1 MSAFSNLPTI
11 DQLRKVHPFF
21 KFLSEGN
28 PIAEKAFFKDL
39 RVNQN
44 QSKSLSKLELDIVL
58 HRKISFEIPGTG
70 GIIVSLNSQDQET
83 VFEMNIN
90 LKWKVLD
97 YVPDFSLATFGDTGR
112 QAFDF
117 ALKLFNFKDD
127 DLLRNILSRLLAN
140 ESDAN
145 ALISQVNDFG
155 NGAFQIDL
163 LQDPSGWEDA
173 IDAIMSV
180 KDSGNIDLLEFV
192 FQNFINADSFESI
205 IDNLKTYLLKPEFE
219 FDYKHLLELLYPEI
233 MVSLDTISFGVE
245 FPRKYLQPVFTNFTD
260 YPNAD
265 SQTQPGDIL
274 PDPYLSKIAIDYNTV
289 ILTDL
294 KSFEF
299 DAPDNIR
306 FYKSKIGNTNFTLSA
321 NGIKLDLSRTT
332 NIPEATADGR
342 PSDFIGVYITEGSI
356 GFPTDWGHNAPDVP
370 PSTAELFV
378 SNLLVGTGGI
388 SGTIGMRP
396 TGSNTTGLIQLKFGS
411 KFKVSLSDFEIVF
424 QQNAIIS
431 SSIHGKLEIPGFK
444 NENEEQVVID
454 IDIHIGQNGEFN
466 IVAAAEPQIKKIS
479 IPKAFDFDIQSAFF
493 GREAGSGGRFYLG
506 VGGQLDIHPPAP
518 LGSLLPDKL
527 DIKKMLIYDDGKF
540 EFEGGKITLPKA
552 YTVNFGAATVS
563 VTGIH
568 SGNYE
573 KNGRDYKYF
582 GFDGGIS
589 VKPSAVDAQGK
600 GIKFYYTV
608 DDGTFDWFIRL
619 ESLKVD
625 IIIPG
630 GANPEDAAV
639 AIKGFLSIAEPRIP
653 NTTPPLSDKMIEL
666 LKSAQEYIGG
676 VDVRIPKFRGLQA
689 SAAMRFTPKVPAFLI
704 DLAIEMSTPIPLGA
718 TGLGIYGFRALL
730 AKRYVAS
737 KGAAGVPEDGEWWQ
751 YYKAKIDP
759 DYKEGIQASKFDIKE
774 GFSLGAG
781 VSLATSSDSGKIFS
795 SKLFFLLSLPDVFLF
810 QGQAQFL
817 KERIGIDANPDPPFF
832 AIIAITKHSVEAGF
846 GVNYKL
852 REDGKIVTVDG
863 VIELGFFWGSS
874 SSWYVNVGRETP
886 EDRRIQ
892 ARLFDI
898 LNMYFYLMISSGG
911 LRLGAGVKFE
921 LVKKFGPISAELK
934 AYIDTF
940 GKFSKRPRQIGGAIK
955 LGGTVGIK
963 VCGLGFSVSGAATL
977 AAEAPKPH
985 VVTGEFEVCVKVLKK
1000 ERCVRF
1006 ELTWFFNEDLLMIPN
1021 SLIGANSGEG
1031 DDRDMNDVRKAA
1043 KMTNMVTGE
1052 TYALSHTT
1060 GAGSIPAPGTWITGG
1075 SDDYRV
1081 PMDSFFDIEFKKGVN
1096 MVPAIGNNLGKI
1108 GGMSTPASYMEFV
1121 PPLRGKSDRVR
1132 HEYSLKDV
1140 EIFYWDENAGP
1151 AAWKPYDFY
1160 SALLPMYQ
1168 NATGTMVNAIDPVAL
1183 STMKWGYWQQQAP
1196 GTNNKLRILATSPLS
1211 YTSTTGNAFN
1221 IEDMGVN
1228 DSTIFCPGDPIG
1240 HTCVTFQAQDEQRLF
1255 AADTLNSHQNVIF
1268 RVTQKDG
1275 VVLNGITN
1283 MYGLYVEPES
1293 TLEIFFNEPMK
1304 DVHLDLRS
1312 QATELTLKYYQRQ
1325 EGPVVNGL
1333 NTYTYVLVGT
1343 QSENPNNGM
1352 IAYTQPDGAFDKIE
1366 ITVEEC
1372 RVQKP
1377 LFCVPVSNLNT
1388 IRTDVFNFIETLI
1401 QQGHLIQPSVELY
1414 DQYET
1419 EYQNFFGSTLYP
1431 AHPQSGDQVM
1441 LTQGYYSPSGLSFT
1455 ISDNHGF
1462 NCQYQ
1467 LLITNSPIGHTL
1479 ADAVTITS
1487 IVPASYSGGANNE
1500 WTIVFISK
1508 KNNAYIECKL
1518 TIGKTIAYCVSDCSA
1533 GLYELCY
1540 LSLEDYLL
1548 NETIPDTQEQL
1559 DANQAMFDTINK
1571 TLQPVWRPNTTYA
1584 IRLKTEDRMFREG
1597 QSSTGGLQANADI
1610 YGFRTAGPVGHFHSY
1625 PRLESGTIKRHD
1637 RDDYSA
1643 LDQKGRQDEF
1653 RLSSLKSYI
1662 DYDKSYPNADG
1673 SLVNAK
1679 PLFYE
1684 NAQLRLFYL
1693 YNYVYQFY
1701 NDWVDH
1707 EHQPAKIAESSLEI
1721 RVIDPAPVANPPVQ
1735 TPGSFEANMIPHTLA
1750 TGVPPALI
1758 HSVNNDIA
1766 LLNNLLVGGSS
1777 CAEEV
1782 PLIPIDISSAKEV
1795 DLKPLKLYTA
1805 QFVAH
1810 YNARINGGFATTPFS
1825 SVVHAYVFQTSRYA
1839 NFSEQVN
1846 SYILLKE
1853 NNVAVKK
1860 AIYPLELPVVPSYA
1874 LAAQVIND
1882 TLTPAQDVLKQQYAN
1897 VFDRLVQGVFA
1908 LDANALQTA
1917 ATTEFNLLHSEGQLR
1932 GILIRNPEPFNNPKL
1947 PQDQTTLEVRTF
1959 NGTAFANP
1967 ELFSILHSPDRSSI
1981 FITPSDMSFGMDET
1995 ASLQFTFTYKTY
2007 NGILFEDAAEE
2018 IIEINLNNHQI

>member
-1 MSAFSNLPTI
+1 MPDNNTLPRLT
-11 DQLRKVHPFF
+11 
-21 KFLSEGN
+21 
-28 PIAEKAFFKDL
+28 
-39 RVNQN
+39 
-44 QSKSLSKLELDIVL
+44 DIVNL
-58 HRKISFEIPGTG
+58 DKIPDTFKSIESLAETFLEKLYYNRFYRSGNISGDSKFFDINIFTYERLAWDIPGTELTLVVNPAVVNG
-70 GIIVSLNSQDQET
+70 LPVTEVPISLSYQLKALRLKTAYQNFSGDPKSILGLFFNGLDVSYSQLLNVAVPTFMPGQELSDF
-83 VFEMNIN
+83 VNLIN
-90 LKWKVLD
+90 TE
-97 YVPDFSLATFGDTGR
+97 YP
-112 QAFDF
+112 
-117 ALKLFNFKDD
+117 
-127 DLLRNILSRLLAN
+127 
-140 ESDAN
+140 
-145 ALISQVNDFG
+145 SQVITLNGDFDSK
-155 NGAFQIDL
+155 NPYKDIAIQMDMHQMDILTVIFDLFIANHPLDNAIQKIKDLFKLWID
-163 LQDPSGWEDA
+163 
-173 IDAIMSV
+173 
-180 KDSGNIDLLEFV
+180 
-192 FQNFINADSFESI
+192 
-205 IDNLKTYLLKPEFE
+205 IDNLEDVIKDFFIPKVNFSINRLALG
-219 FDYKHLLELLYPEI
+219 L
-233 MVSLDTISFGVE
+233 E
-245 FPRKYLQPVFTNFTD
+245 FPERIFKPVDPNIPTSLLTFEAGSIEFSSENGFDFYSLANFNFT
-260 YPNAD
+260 
-265 SQTQPGDIL
+265 
-274 PDPYLSKIAIDYNTV
+274 
-289 ILTDL
+289 
-294 KSFEF
+294 
-299 DAPDNIR
+299 
-306 FYKSKIGNTNFTLSA
+306 KSKILNTGFTLEV
-321 NGIKLDLSRTT
+321 NGMKLDLSRTT

-342 PSDFIGVYITEGSI
+342 PEDFIGVYITEGAI
-356 GFPTDWGHNAPDVP
+356 GFPADWGHNSPDIP

-396 TGSNTTGLIQLKFGS
+396 TGPGDALIQLKFGS
-411 KFKVSLSDFEIVF
+411 KFKVSLSEFEIVF

-444 NENEEQVVID
+444 NEDEEQVVID

-466 IVAAAEPQIKKIS
+466 IVAAAEPQIKKIR
-479 IPKAFDFDIQSAFF
+479 IPNAFDFDIQSAFF
-493 GREAGSGGRFYLG
+493 GREAGSDGRFYLG

-573 KNGRDYKYF
+573 KDGRDYKYF

-589 VKPSAVDAQGK
+589 VKPSMVDAQGK
-600 GIKFYYTV
+600 GIKFYYTT
-608 DDGTFDWFIRL
+608 DDGPFKWFIRL

-653 NTTPPLSDKMIEL
+653 DTTPPPSPEMIEL

-737 KGAAGVPEDGEWWQ
+737 KGAAGIPADGEWWQ

-832 AIIAITKHSVEAGF
+832 AIIAITKHSIEAGF

-955 LGGTVGIK
+955 LGGSVGIK

-1006 ELTWFFNEDLLMIPN
+1006 ELTWFFNEDLELIPT
-1021 SLIGANSGEG
+1021 SLIGANVGESTG
-1031 DDRDMNDVRKAA
+1031 RDMNDVRNAA

-1052 TYALSHTT
+1052 TYALSHTS
-1060 GAGSIPAPGTWITGG
+1060 ASGSIPAPDTWISGADGT
-1075 SDDYRV
+1075 RI
-1081 PMDSFFDIEFKKGVN
+1081 PLDSFFDVEFKKGLN
-1096 MVPAIGNNLGKI
+1096 MVPALGNNLGKI

-1132 HEYSLKDV
+1132 HEYSLKDI
-1140 EIFYWDENAGP
+1140 EIFYWDESASP
-1151 AAWKPYDFY
+1151 AAAWKSYDFY

-1168 NATGTMVNAIDPVAL
+1168 NATGTLVNAIDPAAL

-1196 GTNNKLRILATSPLS
+1196 GLNNKLRILATSPLS

-1221 IEDMGVN
+1221 IEDMGIN
-1228 DSTIFCPGDPIG
+1228 DTTIFCPGDPIG
-1240 HTCVTFQAQDEQRLF
+1240 HTCVTFSAQDEQRIF

-1312 QATELTLKYYQRQ
+1312 QATEVSIKYYQRQ
-1325 EGPVVNGL
+1325 PGPVVNGL
-1333 NTYTYVLVGT
+1333 NTYTYGLVGT
-1343 QSENPNNGM
+1343 QSENPNDGM
-1352 IAYTQPDGAFDKIE
+1352 IEYKQPDGAFDKIE
-1366 ITVEEC
+1366 ITVEAC
-1372 RVQKP
+1372 RSQKP
-1377 LFCVPVSNLNT
+1377 MMCIPVTNLSTIQGDLFKFM
-1388 IRTDVFNFIETLI
+1388 DTLV
-1401 QQGHLIQPSVELY
+1401 QERQLTEPSVELY
-1414 DQYET
+1414 AQYRN
-1419 EYQNFFGSTLYP
+1419 EYQDFFGSTLYP
-1431 AHPQSGDQVM
+1431 AHPQQGDQVM

-1455 ISDNHGF
+1455 ISDNHDF
-1462 NCQYQ
+1462 SCQYQ
-1467 LLITNSPIGHTL
+1467 LLVTNAPVGLTLDDALAVASIT
-1479 ADAVTITS
+1479 
-1487 IVPASYSGGANNE
+1487 PASYSDGENSE
-1500 WTIVFISK
+1500 WDIVFTTSIRYV
-1508 KNNAYIECKL
+1508 YIECKL
-1518 TIGKTIAYCVSDCSA
+1518 TTCKAIAHCISDCSV
-1533 GLYELCY
+1533 GLYEVCY
-1540 LSLEDYLL
+1540 LSLENSLL
-1548 NETIPDTQEQL
+1548 NETIPTETEQD
-1559 DANQAMFDTINK
+1559 DANEAMFDTINK

-1584 IRLKTEDRMFREG
+1584 IRLKTEDKLFREG
-1597 QSSTGGLQANADI
+1597 QSDVQASQVNADV
-1610 YGFRTAGPVGHFHSY
+1610 YGFRTAGPIGHFHSY
-1625 PRLESGTIKRHD
+1625 PILDGGTIKQHD
-1637 RDDYSA
+1637 RNDYSA
-1643 LDQKGRQDEF
+1643 LSDKGKQDEF

-1684 NAQLRLFYL
+1684 NAKLRLFYL

-1701 NDWVDH
+1701 NDWADH
-1707 EHQPAKIAESSLEI
+1707 DHMPAKIAESSLEI
-1721 RVIDPAPVANPPVQ
+1721 KIVDPAPVANAPQ
-1735 TPGSFEANMIPHTLA
+1735 QLPGGFDANMIQHALA

-1766 LLNNLLVGGSS
+1766 LLNNLLVGGNP
-1777 CAEEV
+1777 CAEET
-1782 PLIPIDISSAKEV
+1782 PLVPIDISSTKQMN
-1795 DLKPLKLYTA
+1795 LKPLKLYTA
-1805 QFVAH
+1805 QFIAN
-1810 YNARINGGFATTPFS
+1810 YNARINGNFATAPFS
-1825 SVVHAYVFQTSRYA
+1825 SVVHSYVFQTSRYA
-1839 NFSEQVN
+1839 NFSEQVQ
-1846 SYILLKE
+1846 SYILFGEDGDEFIKE
-1853 NNVAVKK
+1853 
-1860 AIYPLELPVVPSYA
+1860 AIYPLQLLQATDYA
-1874 LAAQVIND
+1874 LAAQVINESLLP
-1882 TLTPAQDVLKQQYAN
+1882 TQDVLKQQYAN

-1917 ATTEFNLLHSEGQLR
+1917 ATTEFNLLHSGGKLR

-1947 PQDQTTLEVRTF
+1947 PSDQETLEVMAY
-1959 NGTAFANP
+1959 NGTAFVNP
-1967 ELFSILHSPDRSSI
+1967 GAFTILHSPDRSSI
-1981 FITPSDMSFGMDET
+1981 FVTASDMSFDMDKE
-1995 ASLQFTFTYKTY
+1995 AALQFRFLYKTY
-2007 NGILFEDAAEE
+2007 NGIGFDNASEE
-2018 IIEINLNNHQI
+2018 LIYLTLSNYPF

>member
-1 MSAFSNLPTI
+1 MATGSFFYQKLSSILHAESIPGDFAIIEDGVESFLDKLFFSDAIIQRSKAGEAGYIYLRIITPQELGFGIGGTNGIRLLLNPNATGPGSDFPVSLRYEWKILKYRNHFSFSGFDGAAAGIFEIFKDVAQISEEEFLSGVMSALGSDGTNPLSDFITKFNDFYSGGNQLSIPNSFTAQEAVYTI
-11 DQLRKVHPFF
+11 LERLDQLDTSLYQVVFDLY
-21 KFLSEGN
+21 LSQG
-28 PIAEKAFFKDL
+28 F
-39 RVNQN
+39 
-44 QSKSLSKLELDIVL
+44 S
-58 HRKISFEIPGTG
+58 
-70 GIIVSLNSQDQET
+70 
-83 VFEMNIN
+83 MNN
-90 LKWKVLD
+90 LW
-97 YVPDFSLATFGDTGR
+97 ATIK
-112 QAFDF
+112 
-117 ALKLFNFKDD
+117 KLFETWMDKIDED
-127 DLLRNILSRLLAN
+127 KLLDLI
-140 ESDAN
+140 
-145 ALISQVNDFG
+145 VPKF
-155 NGAFQIDL
+155 
-163 LQDPSGWEDA
+163 
-173 IDAIMSV
+173 
-180 KDSGNIDLLEFV
+180 
-192 FQNFINADSFESI
+192 
-205 IDNLKTYLLKPEFE
+205 
-219 FDYKHLLELLYPEI
+219 
-233 MVSLDTISFGVE
+233 
-245 FPRKYLQPVFTNFTD
+245 
-260 YPNAD
+260 
-265 SQTQPGDIL
+265 
-274 PDPYLSKIAIDYNTV
+274 TV
-289 ILTDL
+289 ILETLEAAIEFPDTL
-294 KSFEF
+294 FKPIQPEIPKSRLSF
-299 DAPDNIR
+299 DIGSLEIDSER
-306 FYKSKIGNTNFTLSA
+306 GFDFTSIGNLNFTPSTILDSGFTIGFTGA
-321 NGIKLDLSRTT
+321 KLDLSRKS

-342 PSDFIGVYITEGSI
+342 PEDFIGVYITEGSI
-356 GFPTDWGHNAPDVP
+356 GFPNDWGHNPVE
-370 PSTAELFV
+370 STAELFV

-396 TGSNTTGLIQLKFGS
+396 TGSNTSGLIQLKFGS
-411 KFKVSLSDFEIVF
+411 KFKVSLSEFEIVF

-444 NENEEQVVID
+444 NDAGQQVVID

-466 IVAAAEPQIKKIS
+466 IVAAAEPQIKKIRV
-479 IPKAFDFDIQSAFF
+479 PNAFDFDIQNAFF
-493 GREAGSGGRFYLG
+493 GREAGSDGRFYLG
-506 VGGQLDIHPPAP
+506 VGGLLDIHPPAP

-540 EFEGGKITLPKA
+540 EFEGGKILLPKA

-573 KNGRDYKYF
+573 KDGRDYKYF

-600 GIKFYYTV
+600 GIKFYYTT
-608 DDGTFDWFIRL
+608 DDGPFKWFIRL

-653 NTTPPLSDKMIEL
+653 NTTPPPSEKMIEL

-737 KGAAGVPEDGEWWQ
+737 KGAAGVPDDGEWWQ

-1031 DDRDMNDVRKAA
+1031 DNRDMNDVRKAA

-1060 GAGSIPAPGTWITGG
+1060 GAGSIPAPDTWITGG
-1075 SDDYRV
+1075 SDDFRV
-1081 PMDSFFDIEFKKGVN
+1081 PLDSFFDIEFKKGVN
-1096 MVPAIGNNLGKI
+1096 MVPTSGNNLGKI

-1132 HEYSLKDV
+1132 HEYSLKDI
-1140 EIFYWDENAGP
+1140 EIFYWDENASP
-1151 AAWKPYDFY
+1151 AASWKPYDFY

-1168 NATGTMVNAIDPVAL
+1168 NATGTMVGAIDPIAL
-1183 STMKWGYWQQQAP
+1183 NAMKWGYWQQQAP
-1196 GTNNKLRILATSPLS
+1196 GLNNKLRILATSPLS

-1228 DSTIFCPGDPIG
+1228 DTTIFCAGDPIG
-1240 HTCVTFQAQDEQRLF
+1240 HTCVTFQAKDEQQIF
-1255 AADTLNSHQNVIF
+1255 AADTLHSHQNVIF

-1293 TLEIFFNEPMK
+1293 TLEIFFNEPVK

-1333 NTYTYVLVGT
+1333 NTYTYALVGT

-1352 IAYTQPDGAFDKIE
+1352 IRYTQPDGAFDKIE
-1366 ITVEEC
+1366 ITVEDC

-1377 LFCVPVSNLNT
+1377 LFCVPVSNFNT

-1401 QQGHLIQPSVELY
+1401 QQDHLIQPSVELY

-1467 LLITNSPIGHTL
+1467 LLVTNAPIGHTL
-1479 ADAVTITS
+1479 ADALTITS
-1487 IVPASYSGGANNE
+1487 IVPASYTGGANNE

-1508 KNNAYIECKL
+1508 RNNAYIECKL
-1518 TIGKTIAYCVSDCSA
+1518 TICKTIAYCVSDCSA

-1540 LSLEDYLL
+1540 LSLEDFLL
-1548 NETIPDTQEQL
+1548 NETIPDNLEQL
-1559 DANQAMFDTINK
+1559 EANKAMFDTINK

-1597 QSSTGGLQANADI
+1597 QSIVGGLQVNADI
-1610 YGFRTAGPVGHFHSY
+1610 YGFRTAGPIGHFHAY

-1637 RDDYSA
+1637 RDDYFA

-1707 EHQPAKIAESSLEI
+1707 DHQPGKIAESSLEI
-1721 RVIDPAPVANPPVQ
+1721 RVIDPAPVANPPAQ

-1766 LLNNLLVGGSS
+1766 LLNNLLVGGSP

-1782 PLIPIDISSAKEV
+1782 PLIPIDISSVKEV

-1810 YNARINGGFATTPFS
+1810 YNARNNGAFATTPFS

-1839 NFSEQVN
+1839 NFAEQVN
-1846 SYILLKE
+1846 SYILRKE

-1860 AIYPLELPVVPSYA
+1860 AIYPLELPVVPNYA

-1882 TLTPAQDVLKQQYAN
+1882 TLVPAQDILKQQYAN

-1947 PQDQTTLEVRTF
+1947 PQDQTTLGVRTF

-1981 FITPSDMSFGMDET
+1981 FITPADMSFDMDET

-2007 NGILFEDAAEE
+2007 NGILFEDTAEE

>member
-1 MSAFSNLPTI
+1 MSNPFYPTLKTLLAFDQIPLNLGNLQGNLASVFDNIYYRDFQVDVSKEGDARFYKIT
-11 DQLRKVHPFF
+11 LVFYSKV
-21 KFLSEGN
+21 G
-28 PIAEKAFFKDL
+28 
-39 RVNQN
+39 
-44 QSKSLSKLELDIVL
+44 
-58 HRKISFEIPGTG
+58 FEIPGTNG
-70 GIIVSLNSQDQET
+70 MSLLLNPDIQNEGITSIDISAGVEVPILKYSRLFSLNSISDAPESLLNLLLDLADIDEEELMSRIVENFHNNLLTDLEGICQK
-83 VFEMNIN
+83 IN
-90 LKWKVLD
+90 
-97 YVPDFSLATFGDTGR
+97 S
-112 QAFDF
+112 
-117 ALKLFNFKDD
+117 LFN
-127 DLLRNILSRLLAN
+127 
-140 ESDAN
+140 
-145 ALISQVNDFG
+145 
-155 NGAFQIDL
+155 
-163 LQDPSGWEDA
+163 
-173 IDAIMSV
+173 
-180 KDSGNIDLLEFV
+180 
-192 FQNFINADSFESI
+192 
-205 IDNLKTYLLKPEFE
+205 T
-219 FDYKHLLELLYPEI
+219 
-233 MVSLDTISFGVE
+233 TISNIETIPQLIDEIQQAGLDIVQVVLGLIQDLFSSAEEIFEAFRDIFKEVLSEIEITDFLDLFIPKASLEISDLNIALE
-245 FPRKYLQPVFTNFTD
+245 FPRRIFLPLDDDGNVIDESDT
-260 YPNAD
+260 
-265 SQTQPGDIL
+265 IL
-274 PDPYLSKIAIDYNTV
+274 EENKEKTKLTCNVGSLLYDTEDGLSF
-289 ILTDL
+289 
-294 KSFEF
+294 KSENSLAFQ
-299 DAPDNIR
+299 
-306 FYKSKIGNTNFTLSA
+306 KSKILGTDFTLMVA
-321 NGIKLDLSRTT
+321 GMKLDLSRTT

-342 PSDFIGVYITEGSI
+342 PEDFIGVYITEGSI
-356 GFPTDWGHNAPDVP
+356 GFPADWGHNAPG
-370 PSTAELFV
+370 STAELFV

-396 TGSNTTGLIQLKFGS
+396 TGPGDALIQLKFGD

-444 NENEEQVVID
+444 NEDDEQVVID

-466 IVAAAEPQIKKIS
+466 IVAAAEPQIKKIRV
-479 IPKAFDFDIQSAFF
+479 PRAFDFDIQSAFF
-493 GREAGSGGRFYLG
+493 GREAGSDGRFYLG

-589 VKPSAVDAQGK
+589 VKPSAIDAQGK

-608 DDGTFDWFIRL
+608 DEGTFDWFIRL

-653 NTTPPLSDKMIEL
+653 NTNPPLSDKMIEL

-737 KGAAGVPEDGEWWQ
+737 KGAANVPEDGEWWQ

-874 SSWYVNVGRETP
+874 SSWYINVGRELP

-963 VCGLGFSVSGAATL
+963 ICGLGFSVSGAATL

-1021 SLIGANSGEG
+1021 SLIGANSGEE
-1031 DDRDMNDVRKAA
+1031 DERDMNDVRKAA

-1060 GAGSIPAPGTWITGG
+1060 GAGSIPAPNTWITGG
-1075 SDDYRV
+1075 ADDYRI
-1081 PMDSFFDIEFKKGVN
+1081 PLDSFFDIEFKKGVN
-1096 MVPAIGNNLGKI
+1096 MVATPGNNLGKI

-1132 HEYSLKDV
+1132 HEYSLKDI
-1140 EIFYWDENAGP
+1140 EIFYWDENASP
-1151 AAWKPYDFY
+1151 AAAWKPYDFY
-1160 SALLPMYQ
+1160 SALLPMYET
-1168 NATGTMVNAIDPVAL
+1168 ATGTMVNAIDTTAL
-1183 STMKWGYWQQQAP
+1183 NAMKWGYWQQQAP
-1196 GTNNKLRILATSPLS
+1196 GLNNKLRILATSPLS

-1228 DSTIFCPGDPIG
+1228 DTTIFCPGDPIG
-1240 HTCVTFQAQDEQRLF
+1240 HTCVTFQAKDEQRIF

-1283 MYGLYVEPES
+1283 MYGLYVEPDS

-1312 QATELTLKYYQRQ
+1312 QATELLLKYYQRQ

-1333 NTYTYVLVGT
+1333 NTYIYTLVGT
-1343 QSENPNNGM
+1343 RSENPNDG
-1352 IAYTQPDGAFDKIE
+1352 IIRYEHPDGAFDKIE
-1366 ITVEEC
+1366 ITVEDC

-1377 LFCVPVSNLNT
+1377 LFCVPVSNFNT

-1401 QQGHLIQPSVELY
+1401 QQDHLIQPSVELY

-1431 AHPQSGDQVM
+1431 AHPQPGDQVM

-1467 LLITNSPIGHTL
+1467 LLVTNAPLGHTL

-1508 KNNAYIECKL
+1508 INNAHITCKL
-1518 TIGKTIAYCVSDCSA
+1518 TVCKTIAHCVSDCSA

-1540 LSLEDYLL
+1540 LSLEDYML
-1548 NETIPDTQEQL
+1548 NETIPDTQDQL
-1559 DANQAMFDTINK
+1559 EANQAMFDTINK

-1597 QSSTGGLQANADI
+1597 QSTPGGLQANADI
-1610 YGFRTAGPVGHFHSY
+1610 YGFRTAGPIGHFHSY
-1625 PRLESGTIKRHD
+1625 PRLEGSTIKRHD
-1637 RDDYSA
+1637 RDDYFA
-1643 LDQKGRQDEF
+1643 LDEKGRQDEF

-1701 NDWVDH
+1701 NNWADH
-1707 EHQPAKIAESSLEI
+1707 DHMPARIAESSLEI
-1721 RVIDPAPVANPPVQ
+1721 RVIDPAPVANPPLQ
-1735 TPGSFEANMIPHTLA
+1735 TPGSFEANMIPHTSV

-1782 PLIPIDISSAKEV
+1782 PLIPIDISSVKEV

-1805 QFVAH
+1805 QFVAN
-1810 YNARINGGFATTPFS
+1810 YNARINGDFATTPFS
-1825 SVVHAYVFQTSRYA
+1825 SVVHSYVFQTSRYA

-1846 SYILLKE
+1846 SYMLLKE

-1860 AIYPLELPVVPSYA
+1860 AIYPLALPVVPDYV

-1882 TLTPAQDVLKQQYAN
+1882 TLVPTQDVLKQQYAN

-1917 ATTEFNLLHSEGQLR
+1917 ATTEFNLLHSGGKLR

-1959 NGTAFANP
+1959 NGTVFANP

-1981 FITPSDMSFGMDET
+1981 FITPSDMNFEMDKE
-1995 ASLQFTFTYKTY
+1995 ASLQFTFNYKTY

>member
-1 MSAFSNLPTI
+1 MSTQPFYPPLSNLIPLDNWPEVIGKLQEELTSVLDKI
-11 DQLRKVHPFF
+11 RYDQLTV
-21 KFLSEGN
+21 
-28 PIAEKAFFKDL
+28 EKTRAGDAA
-39 RVNQN
+39 
-44 QSKSLSKLELDIVL
+44 SYKLNLILDEEIG
-58 HRKISFEIPGTG
+58 IDIPGTNGMSLLLNPGETG
-70 GIIVSLNSQDQET
+70 GTSIPVSFKYSWELIRFIRGFNVSNFSESAQSIFELLLEVTQTTEEQLLGSAIMNFIDSQDPYTEFIT
-83 VFEMNIN
+83 NFNSNYSPAELITFPSGTEDPSVDI
-90 LKWKVLD
+90 LKQLKTD
-97 YVPDFSLATFGDTGR
+97 PNDFDIVQIILTEF
-112 QAFDF
+112 
-117 ALKLFNFKDD
+117 
-127 DLLRNILSRLLAN
+127 ILSGA
-140 ESDAN
+140 
-145 ALISQVNDFG
+145 DFQG
-155 NGAFQIDL
+155 VIDNITKIFKQWL
-163 LQDPSGWEDA
+163 GDITPE
-173 IDAIMSV
+173 SV
-180 KDSGNIDLLEFV
+180 K
-192 FQNFINADSFESI
+192 
-205 IDNLKTYLLKPEFE
+205 
-219 FDYKHLLELLYPEI
+219 ELILPNYT
-233 MVSLDTISFGVE
+233 VSLDNLYIGLRFPTTIVRKVDPITNEPLQDTEGHDVPSTLTFNLGSIE
-245 FPRKYLQPVFTNFTD
+245 YSTETGFQFFDINQSTLDFPK
-260 YPNAD
+260 
-265 SQTQPGDIL
+265 SEI
-274 PDPYLSKIAIDYNTV
+274 
-289 ILTDL
+289 L
-294 KSFEF
+294 KSGFTVMF
-299 DAPDNIR
+299 D
-306 FYKSKIGNTNFTLSA
+306 
-321 NGIKLDLSRTT
+321 GIKVDLSRNT

-342 PSDFIGVYITEGSI
+342 PEDFIGVYITEGSI
-356 GFPTDWGHNAPDVP
+356 GFPADWGHNSPDIP
-370 PSTAELFV
+370 ASTAELFV

-396 TGSNTTGLIQLKFGS
+396 TDPDDEDGLIQLKFGS
-411 KFKVSLSDFEIVF
+411 KFKVSLSEFEIVF

-444 NENEEQVVID
+444 NEAGQQVVID

-466 IVAAAEPQIKKIS
+466 IVAAAEPQIKKIR
-479 IPKAFDFDIQSAFF
+479 IPNAFDFDIQSAFF
-493 GREAGSGGRFYLG
+493 GREAGSDGRFYLG

-518 LGSLLPDKL
+518 LDSLLPDKL

-589 VKPSAVDAQGK
+589 VKPSAIDAQGK

-608 DDGTFDWFIRL
+608 DDGSFDWFIRL

-653 NTTPPLSDKMIEL
+653 DGASPEMIEL

-737 KGAAGVPEDGEWWQ
+737 KGAAGIPADGEWWQ

-921 LVKKFGPISAELK
+921 LSKKFGPISAELK

-1006 ELTWFFNEDLLMIPN
+1006 ELTWFFNEDLELIPT
-1021 SLIGANSGEG
+1021 SLIGANVGESTG
-1031 DDRDMNDVRKAA
+1031 RDMNDVRNAA

-1052 TYALSHTT
+1052 TYALSHTS
-1060 GAGSIPAPGTWITGG
+1060 ASGSIPAPNTWITGTDG
-1075 SDDYRV
+1075 NRI
-1081 PMDSFFDIEFKKGVN
+1081 PLDSFFDVEFKKGLN
-1096 MVPAIGNNLGKI
+1096 MVPSLSNNLGKI
-1108 GGMSTPASYMEFV
+1108 GGISTPASYMEFV

-1132 HEYSLKDV
+1132 HEYSLKDI

-1168 NATGTMVNAIDPVAL
+1168 NATGTLVDAIDPAAL
-1183 STMKWGYWQQQAP
+1183 SAMKWGYWQQQAP
-1196 GTNNKLRILATSPLS
+1196 GLNNKLRILATSPLS

-1221 IEDMGVN
+1221 IEDMGIN
-1228 DSTIFCPGDPIG
+1228 DTTIFCPGDPIG
-1240 HTCVTFQAQDEQRLF
+1240 HTCVTFAAQDEQRIF
-1255 AADTLNSHQNVIF
+1255 AADTLNAHQNVIF

-1312 QATELTLKYYQRQ
+1312 QATELSLKYYQRQ

-1333 NTYTYVLVGT
+1333 NTYTYALVGT
-1343 QSENPNNGM
+1343 QTENPNNGM
-1352 IAYTQPDGAFDKIE
+1352 IWYTQPDGAFDKIE

-1401 QQGHLIQPSVELY
+1401 QQNHLIQPSVELY

-1419 EYQNFFGSTLYP
+1419 EYQNFFSSTLYP

-1467 LLITNSPIGHTL
+1467 LLITNAPIGHTL
-1479 ADAVTITS
+1479 ADALTITS
-1487 IVPASYSGGANNE
+1487 IVPASYSDGANNE

-1508 KNNAYIECKL
+1508 KNNVHIECKL
-1518 TIGKTIAYCVSDCSA
+1518 TLCKTIAHCVSDCSV

-1540 LSLEDYLL
+1540 LSLENYLL
-1548 NETIPDTQEQL
+1548 NETIPTETEQ
-1559 DANQAMFDTINK
+1559 DEANEAMFDTINK

-1584 IRLKTEDRMFREG
+1584 IRLKTEDTLFREG
-1597 QSSTGGLQANADI
+1597 QSTVLASQVNADV
-1610 YGFRTAGPVGHFHSY
+1610 YGFRTTGPVGHFHAY
-1625 PRLESGTIKRHD
+1625 PVLDGSTIEQQD
-1637 RDDYSA
+1637 RSDYFA
-1643 LDQKGRQDEF
+1643 LSEKGKQDEF

-1707 EHQPAKIAESSLEI
+1707 DHMPAKIAESSLEI
-1721 RVIDPAPVANPPVQ
+1721 KIVDPAPAANAPQQPA
-1735 TPGSFEANMIPHTLA
+1735 GSFEANMIPHTLA
-1750 TGVPPALI
+1750 TGVPPDLI
-1758 HSVNNDIA
+1758 HSVNHDIA
-1766 LLNNLLVGGSS
+1766 LLNNLLVGGNP
-1777 CAEEV
+1777 CAEET
-1782 PLIPIDISSAKEV
+1782 PLVPIDISSVKQMN
-1795 DLKPLKLYTA
+1795 LKPLKLYTA
-1805 QFVAH
+1805 QFIAN
-1810 YNARINGGFATTPFS
+1810 YNARINGNFATAPFS
-1825 SVVHAYVFQTSRYA
+1825 SVVHSYVFQTSRYA
-1839 NFSEQVN
+1839 NFTEQVQ
-1846 SYILLKE
+1846 SYILFGENGDELFKE
-1853 NNVAVKK
+1853 
-1860 AIYPLELPVVPSYA
+1860 AIYPLQLSSATDYA
-1874 LAAQVIND
+1874 LAAQVISESLLP
-1882 TLTPAQDVLKQQYAN
+1882 TQDVLKQQYAN

-1917 ATTEFNLLHSEGQLR
+1917 ATTEFNLLHSGGKLR

-1947 PQDQTTLEVRTF
+1947 PSDQETLEVTAF
-1959 NGTAFANP
+1959 NGTAFVNP
-1967 ELFSILHSPDRSSI
+1967 GAFSILHSPDRSSI
-1981 FITPSDMSFGMDET
+1981 FITSSDMSFDMDAA
-1995 ASLQFTFTYKTY
+1995 ASLQFKFLYKIY
-2007 NGILFEDAAEE
+2007 NGIGYEDAPEE
-2018 IIEINLNNHQI
+2018 LIYLNLSNYPF

>member
-1 MSAFSNLPTI
+1 MSNPFYPSLNTLIAF
-11 DQLRKVHPFF
+11 DQLPLNLGKLRGNIASVFDNIYYRDLQVDVSKEGDAKFYKITLIFYSKVGF
-21 KFLSEGN
+21 
-28 PIAEKAFFKDL
+28 D
-39 RVNQN
+39 
-44 QSKSLSKLELDIVL
+44 
-58 HRKISFEIPGTG
+58 IPGTD
-70 GIIVSLNSQDQET
+70 GISLLLNPDIETDGATSVNISTGIEIPILKYTKSFSLNSIGDVPESL
-83 VFEMNIN
+83 IN
-90 LKWKVLD
+90 LLIDLADIDEEELISKIVESFQYNYIADLEEICLKINNIFNTSISDIESIPQLVNEIQLAGLDIIEVVLGLMQEL
-97 YVPDFSLATFGDTGR
+97 FSNIEEIF
-112 QAFDF
+112 QAFKNIFQEVLSEIEISDF
-117 ALKLFNFKDD
+117 TNLFIPKASLEISDLNIAL
-127 DLLRNILSRLLAN
+127 
-140 ESDAN
+140 
-145 ALISQVNDFG
+145 
-155 NGAFQIDL
+155 
-163 LQDPSGWEDA
+163 
-173 IDAIMSV
+173 
-180 KDSGNIDLLEFV
+180 
-192 FQNFINADSFESI
+192 
-205 IDNLKTYLLKPEFE
+205 
-219 FDYKHLLELLYPEI
+219 
-233 MVSLDTISFGVE
+233 E
-245 FPRKYLQPVFTNFTD
+245 FPRKIF
-260 YPNAD
+260 
-265 SQTQPGDIL
+265 L
-274 PDPYLSKIAIDYNTV
+274 PLDVNGNVIDESDTVPEEDKEKTKLTCNVGSLLYSTEDGLSF
-289 ILTDL
+289 
-294 KSFEF
+294 KSENNLAFQ
-299 DAPDNIR
+299 
-306 FYKSKIGNTNFTLSA
+306 KSKILGTDFTLEVE
-321 NGIKLDLSRTT
+321 GMKLDLSRTK
-332 NIPEATADGR
+332 NIPEAIADGR
-342 PSDFIGVYITEGSI
+342 PEDFIGVYITEGSI
-356 GFPTDWGHNAPDVP
+356 GFPTDWGHNAND
-370 PSTAELFV
+370 STAELFV

-396 TGSNTTGLIQLKFGS
+396 SDPNDEDGLIQLKFGE

-479 IPKAFDFDIQSAFF
+479 VPKAFDFDIQSAFF
-493 GREAGSGGRFYLG
+493 GREAGSDGRFYLG
-506 VGGQLDIHPPAP
+506 VGGQLDIKPPAP
-518 LGSLLPDKL
+518 LNSLLPDKL

-552 YTVNFGAATVS
+552 YTANFGVATVS

-608 DDGTFDWFIRL
+608 DEGTFDWFIRL

-653 NTTPPLSDKMIEL
+653 DGASPEMIEL

-817 KERIGIDANPDPPFF
+817 KERISIDANPDPPFF

-1021 SLIGANSGEG
+1021 SLIGANSGEE
-1031 DDRDMNDVRKAA
+1031 DNRDMNDVRKAA

-1060 GAGSIPAPGTWITGG
+1060 GAGSIPAPDTWITGG
-1075 SDDYRV
+1075 SDDYRI
-1081 PMDSFFDIEFKKGVN
+1081 PLDSFFDIEFKKGVN
-1096 MVPAIGNNLGKI
+1096 MVPTSGNNLGKI

-1132 HEYSLKDV
+1132 HEYSLKDI
-1140 EIFYWDENAGP
+1140 EIFYWDENASP
-1151 AAWKPYDFY
+1151 AAAWKPYDFY

-1168 NATGTMVNAIDPVAL
+1168 NATGTMVGAIDPIAL
-1183 STMKWGYWQQQAP
+1183 SAMKWGYWQQQAP
-1196 GTNNKLRILATSPLS
+1196 GLNNKLRILATSPLS

-1228 DSTIFCPGDPIG
+1228 DTTIFCPGDPIG
-1240 HTCVTFQAQDEQRLF
+1240 HTCVTFQAKDEQRIF
-1255 AADTLNSHQNVIF
+1255 EADTLNSHQHVIF

-1312 QATELTLKYYQRQ
+1312 QATELSLKYYQRQ

-1333 NTYTYVLVGT
+1333 NTYTYALVGT
-1343 QSENPNNGM
+1343 QSENPNNGV
-1352 IAYTQPDGAFDKIE
+1352 IRYTQPDGAFDKIE
-1366 ITVEEC
+1366 ITVEDC

-1377 LFCVPVSNLNT
+1377 LFCVPVSNFNT

-1401 QQGHLIQPSVELY
+1401 QQNHLIQPSVELY

-1467 LLITNSPIGHTL
+1467 LLITNAPIGHTL

-1500 WTIVFISK
+1500 WTIVFISR
-1508 KNNAYIECKL
+1508 KNNAHIECKL
-1518 TIGKTIAYCVSDCSA
+1518 TMCKTIAHCVSDCSA

-1597 QSSTGGLQANADI
+1597 QSTTGGLQVNADI
-1610 YGFRTAGPVGHFHSY
+1610 YGFRTAGPIGHFHSY
-1625 PRLESGTIKRHD
+1625 PRLEGGTIKSHD
-1637 RDDYSA
+1637 RDDYFA
-1643 LDQKGRQDEF
+1643 LSDKGKQDEF

-1707 EHQPAKIAESSLEI
+1707 DHQPAKIAESSLEI
-1721 RVIDPAPVANPPVQ
+1721 RVIDPAPVANPPAQ
-1735 TPGSFEANMIPHTLA
+1735 SPGSFEANMIPHTLA

-1805 QFVAH
+1805 QCVAH
-1810 YNARINGGFATTPFS
+1810 YNARINGNFATAPFS
-1825 SVVHAYVFQTSRYA
+1825 SVVHSYVFQTSRYA
-1839 NFSEQVN
+1839 NFAEQVN

-1860 AIYPLELPVVPSYA
+1860 AIYPLALPVVPNYV

-1882 TLTPAQDVLKQQYAN
+1882 TLVPTQDVLKQQYAN

-1917 ATTEFNLLHSEGQLR
+1917 ATTEFNLLHSGGKLR

-1981 FITPSDMSFGMDET
+1981 FITPSDMSFDMDKT
-1995 ASLQFTFTYKTY
+1995 ASLQFTFNYKTY

>member
-1 MSAFSNLPTI
+1 MSNNNLQSLSELVTFENVPSILNKFLTDQSTFFDRFKFKNLSFQTHSNHGSGAYALTIVLEEKISLDVPGTDLKLSLNPDGDNTSFDVELIFVKPSKRFDGSLTISQFAETPKEFFQLLLNYLGFSEHKLFLVFLKSNYNGLASIETFLEDYNNLTDSNL
-11 DQLRKVHPFF
+11 
-21 KFLSEGN
+21 S
-28 PIAEKAFFKDL
+28 
-39 RVNQN
+39 
-44 QSKSLSKLELDIVL
+44 
-58 HRKISFEIPGTG
+58 
-70 GIIVSLNSQDQET
+70 
-83 VFEMNIN
+83 
-90 LKWKVLD
+90 LD
-97 YVPDFSLATFGDTGR
+97 Y
-112 QAFDF
+112 
-117 ALKLFNFKDD
+117 
-127 DLLRNILSRLLAN
+127 
-140 ESDAN
+140 N
-145 ALISQVNDFG
+145 AE
-155 NGAFQIDL
+155 
-163 LQDPSGWEDA
+163 DP
-173 IDAIMSV
+173 V
-180 KDSGNIDLLEFV
+180 IDLLERMELGLVEYIFV
-192 FQNFINADSFESI
+192 NFLMSSNLNDALDNITNLFKDYLSDIKVADLINQLIPKLSFT
-205 IDNLKTYLLKPEFE
+205 LT
-219 FDYKHLLELLYPEI
+219 
-233 MVSLDTISFGVE
+233 SLWLALE
-245 FPRKYLQPVFTNFTD
+245 FPRRIF
-260 YPNAD
+260 
-265 SQTQPGDIL
+265 L
-274 PDPYLSKIAIDYNTV
+274 PLDDDGNVIDESSSLPEDEKERTKLRFNVGSVSFNTEGGLSFNSENT
-289 ILTDL
+289 
-294 KSFEF
+294 FAF
-299 DAPDNIR
+299 Q
-306 FYKSKIGNTNFTLSA
+306 KSKILKTDFTLEVE
-321 NGIKLDLSRTT
+321 GMKLDLSRTK

-342 PSDFIGVYITEGSI
+342 PEDFIGVYITEGAI
-356 GFPTDWGHNAPDVP
+356 GFPADWGHNSPDIP

-396 TGSNTTGLIQLKFGS
+396 TDPDDEDGLIQLKFGE

-444 NENEEQVVID
+444 NEAGQQVVID

-466 IVAAAEPQIKKIS
+466 IVAAAEPQIKKIRV
-479 IPKAFDFDIQSAFF
+479 PNAFDFDIQSAFF
-493 GREAGSGGRFYLG
+493 GREAGSDGRFYLG

-573 KNGRDYKYF
+573 KDGRDYKYF

-608 DDGTFDWFIRL
+608 DDGDFDWFIRL

-639 AIKGFLSIAEPRIP
+639 AIRGFLSIAEPRIP
-653 NTTPPLSDKMIEL
+653 EDATPAMAEL
-666 LKSAQEYIGG
+666 LKSSQEYIGG

-689 SAAMRFTPKVPAFLI
+689 SAAMRFNPKVPAFLI

-718 TGLGIYGFRALL
+718 TGMGIYGFRALFG
-730 AKRYVAS
+730 KRYVAS
-737 KGAAGVPEDGEWWQ
+737 KGAANVPETGEWWQ

-759 DYKEGIQASKFDIKE
+759 DYKEGIQASKFDTKE
-774 GFSLGAG
+774 GFSVGAG

-817 KERIGIDANPDPPFF
+817 KERIGLDANPDPPFF

-874 SSWYVNVGRETP
+874 SAWYVNVGRETP

-921 LVKKFGPISAELK
+921 LKKKFGPISAELK

-955 LGGTVGIK
+955 LGGSVGIK

-1006 ELTWFFNEDLLMIPN
+1006 ELTWFFNEDLELIPT
-1021 SLIGANSGEG
+1021 SLIGANAG
-1031 DDRDMNDVRKAA
+1031 DSTGRDMADVRNAA

-1052 TYALSHTT
+1052 TYALSHTAT
-1060 GAGSIPAPGTWITGG
+1060 SGSIPAPDSWITGG
-1075 SDDYRV
+1075 ADDYRI
-1081 PMDSFFDIEFKKGVN
+1081 PMDSFFDIEFKKGMNV
-1096 MVPAIGNNLGKI
+1096 MPASGNNLGKI

-1132 HEYSLKDV
+1132 HEYYLKDI
-1140 EIFYWDENAGP
+1140 EIFYWDENASP
-1151 AAWKPYDFY
+1151 APAWKTYDFY
-1160 SALLPMYQ
+1160 NALLPMYE
-1168 NATGTMVNAIDPVAL
+1168 NATGTLVDAIDPLAL

-1196 GTNNKLRILATSPLS
+1196 GLNNKLRIMATSPLS

-1221 IEDMGVN
+1221 IEDLGIN
-1228 DSTIFCPGDPIG
+1228 DNEIFCPGDPIG
-1240 HTCVTFQAQDEQRLF
+1240 HTCVTFQAKDEQRIF
-1255 AADTLNSHQNVIF
+1255 DADTLNSHQNVIF

-1283 MYGLYVEPES
+1283 MYGLYAEPGS
-1293 TLEIFFNEPMK
+1293 TLEVFFNEPMK

-1312 QATELTLKYYQRQ
+1312 QSTAVNLKYYQRQ
-1325 EGPVVNGL
+1325 AGPTVNGL
-1333 NTYTYVLVGT
+1333 NTYTYVLVGS
-1343 QSENPNNGM
+1343 QLENPNNGV
-1352 IAYTQPDGAFDKIE
+1352 IEYTQPDGAFDKIE
-1366 ITVEEC
+1366 IVVEEC
-1372 RVQKP
+1372 EAQKP
-1377 LFCVPVSNLNT
+1377 LMCVPVSNFT
-1388 IRTDVFNFIETLI
+1388 KIRTDLFNFMETLV
-1401 QQGHLIQPSVELY
+1401 QQNHLTQASVELY
-1414 DQYET
+1414 DQYEA
-1419 EYQNFFGSTLYP
+1419 EYQDFFGSTLYP

-1455 ISDNHGF
+1455 ITDNHGF
-1462 NCQYQ
+1462 SCQYQ
-1467 LLITNSPIGHTL
+1467 LLVTNAPTGYTL
-1479 ADAVTITS
+1479 ADALTITS
-1487 IVPASYSGGANNE
+1487 MTPVSYSDSSNNA

-1508 KNNAYIECKL
+1508 RNNVQIECKL
-1518 TIGKTIAYCVSDCSA
+1518 TTCMTIATCVSSCSV

-1540 LSLEDYLL
+1540 LSLENYLL
-1548 NETIPDTQEQL
+1548 NETIPTPQEQD

-1571 TLQPVWRPNTTYA
+1571 TLQPVWRPNTAYA
-1584 IRLKTEDRMFREG
+1584 IRLKTEDRLFREG
-1597 QSSTGGLQANADI
+1597 QSSLEASQLNTDV
-1610 YGFRTAGPVGHFHSY
+1610 YGFRTAGPVGHFHTY
-1625 PRLESGTIKRHD
+1625 PRLESSSIQRHD
-1637 RDDYSA
+1637 RDDYHT
-1643 LDQKGRQDEF
+1643 LDLNGKQDEF

-1673 SLVNAK
+1673 TLVNAK

-1693 YNYVYQFY
+1693 YNYVYHFY
-1701 NDWVDH
+1701 NDWTDY
-1707 EHQPAKIAESSLEI
+1707 EHMPAKVAESSLEI
-1721 RVIDPAPVANPPVQ
+1721 KVIDPAPVANPPAQ
-1735 TPGSFEANMIPHTLA
+1735 PSATFDANIIPRTPAA
-1750 TGVPPALI
+1750 GVPPSLI
-1758 HSVNNDIA
+1758 HSVNNDIS
-1766 LLNNLLVGGSS
+1766 LLNNLLAGGNP
-1777 CAEEV
+1777 CADEV

-1810 YNARINGGFATTPFS
+1810 YNARINGNFATTPFS
-1825 SVVHAYVFQTSRYA
+1825 SVVHSYVFQTSRYA
-1839 NFSEQVN
+1839 NFQEQVN
-1846 SYILLKE
+1846 SYILQEEEGVPVKT
-1853 NNVAVKK
+1853 AV
-1860 AIYPLELPVVPSYA
+1860 YPLEITDTA
-1874 LAAQVIND
+1874 DFGLAAQVIGN
-1882 TLTPAQDVLKQQYAN
+1882 TLTDGQDALKQQYADRY
-1897 VFDRLVQGVFA
+1897 DRLVQGVFA

-1917 ATTEFNLLHSEGQLR
+1917 PTTEFNLVHSGGRLR
-1932 GILIRNPEPFNNPKL
+1932 GILIRNPEPFNNPKIPL
-1947 PQDQTTLEVRTF
+1947 DQETLEVTAF

-1967 ELFSILHSPDRSSI
+1967 EAYTILHSADRSCI
-1981 FITPSDMSFGMDET
+1981 FITLADMSFEMDEEAT
-1995 ASLQFTFTYKTY
+1995 LRFRFNYKTY
-2007 NGILFEDAAEE
+2007 NGIGYQDTAEE
-2018 IIEINLNNHQI
+2018 IIEINLSNHPF

>member
-1 MSAFSNLPTI
+1 MATGSFFYQKLSSILRAESIPGDFAIIEDGVESFLDKLFFSDAIIQRSNTGEAGYVYLRIVTPQELGFEIGGTNGIKLLLNPNATGEGTDFPVSLRYEWKILKYRNQFAFSGFDGAAAGIFEIFKDVAQISEEEFLSGVMSTLASGSSDPLSDFITKFNDFYSGGNQLSIPDSFTI
-11 DQLRKVHPFF
+11 QEAIYTILERLDQLDVNLYQVVFDLYLSQNFSMNNLWITIKKLFETWLNKIDEDKLLDLIVPKFTVVLESLEAAIEFPEKIF
-21 KFLSEGN
+21 K
-28 PIAEKAFFKDL
+28 PI
-39 RVNQN
+39 QTPP
-44 QSKSLSKLELDIVL
+44 SKSRLSFDIGSLEID
-58 HRKISFEIPGTG
+58 
-70 GIIVSLNSQDQET
+70 SQ
-83 VFEMNIN
+83 
-90 LKWKVLD
+90 K
-97 YVPDFSLATFGDTGR
+97 G
-112 QAFDF
+112 FDF
-117 ALKLFNFKDD
+117 TSIGN
-127 DLLRNILSRLLAN
+127 LS
-140 ESDAN
+140 
-145 ALISQVNDFG
+145 FT
-155 NGAFQIDL
+155 
-163 LQDPSGWEDA
+163 PSR
-173 IDAIMSV
+173 I
-180 KDSGNIDLLEFV
+180 
-192 FQNFINADSFESI
+192 
-205 IDNLKTYLLKPEFE
+205 
-219 FDYKHLLELLYPEI
+219 
-233 MVSLDTISFGVE
+233 LDT
-245 FPRKYLQPVFTNFTD
+245 QFTIGFTG
-260 YPNAD
+260 A
-265 SQTQPGDIL
+265 
-274 PDPYLSKIAIDYNTV
+274 
-289 ILTDL
+289 
-294 KSFEF
+294 
-299 DAPDNIR
+299 
-306 FYKSKIGNTNFTLSA
+306 
-321 NGIKLDLSRTT
+321 KLDLSRKT

-342 PSDFIGVYITEGSI
+342 PEDFIGVYITEGSI
-356 GFPTDWGHNAPDVP
+356 GFPTDWGHNSPDIP
-370 PSTAELFV
+370 ASTAELFV

-396 TGSNTTGLIQLKFGS
+396 TGSNTNGLIQLKFGS
-411 KFKVSLSDFEIVF
+411 KFKVSLSEFEIVF

-444 NENEEQVVID
+444 NEAGQQVVID

-466 IVAAAEPQIKKIS
+466 IVAAAEPQIKKIRV
-479 IPKAFDFDIQSAFF
+479 PNAFDFDIQSAFF
-493 GREAGSGGRFYLG
+493 GREAGSDGRFYLG

-608 DDGTFDWFIRL
+608 DEGDFDWFIRL

-653 NTTPPLSDKMIEL
+653 NTIPPPSEKMIEL

-737 KGAAGVPEDGEWWQ
+737 KGAAGVPDDGEWWQ

-955 LGGTVGIK
+955 LGGSVGIK

-1006 ELTWFFNEDLLMIPN
+1006 ELTWYFNEDLELIPT
-1021 SLIGANSGEG
+1021 SLIGANVGESTG
-1031 DDRDMNDVRKAA
+1031 RDMNDVRNAA

-1052 TYALSHTT
+1052 TYALSHTS
-1060 GAGSIPAPGTWITGG
+1060 ASGSIPAPNTWITGNADG
-1075 SDDYRV
+1075 NRI
-1081 PMDSFFDIEFKKGVN
+1081 PLDSFFDVEFKKGLN
-1096 MVPAIGNNLGKI
+1096 MVPALGNNLGKI

-1132 HEYSLKDV
+1132 HEYSLKDI
-1140 EIFYWDENAGP
+1140 EIFYWDESASP
-1151 AAWKPYDFY
+1151 AAAWKPYDFY

-1168 NATGTMVNAIDPVAL
+1168 SATGTVVNAIDPAAL

-1196 GTNNKLRILATSPLS
+1196 GLNNKLRILATSPLS

-1221 IEDMGVN
+1221 IEDMGIN
-1228 DSTIFCPGDPIG
+1228 DSTIFCAGDPIG
-1240 HTCVTFQAQDEQRLF
+1240 PTCVTFPAKDEQRIF

-1293 TLEIFFNEPMK
+1293 TLEVFFNEPMK
-1304 DVHLDLRS
+1304 EVHFDLRS
-1312 QATELTLKYYQRQ
+1312 QATEVTLKYYQRQ
-1325 EGPVVNGL
+1325 AGPVVNGL
-1333 NTYTYVLVGT
+1333 NTYTYGLVGT
-1343 QSENPNNGM
+1343 QTENPNDGM
-1352 IAYTQPDGAFDKIE
+1352 IEYRQPDGAFDKIE

-1372 RVQKP
+1372 RSQKP
-1377 LFCVPVSNLNT
+1377 LLCVPVSNMSA
-1388 IRTDVFNFIETLI
+1388 IRTDLSTFIGTLI
-1401 QQGHLIQPSVELY
+1401 QKNHLTQSSVDLY
-1414 DQYET
+1414 DQYAI
-1419 EYQNFFGSTLYP
+1419 EYQDFFGSTLYP
-1431 AHPQSGDQVM
+1431 AHPEQGDQVT

-1455 ISDNHGF
+1455 ISDNHDF
-1462 NCQYQ
+1462 SCQYQ
-1467 LLITNSPIGHTL
+1467 LLVTNAPVGLTLDDVIGIASMTP
-1479 ADAVTITS
+1479 S
-1487 IVPASYSGGANNE
+1487 SYSDGGNTE
-1500 WTIVFISK
+1500 WTVVFTTSRRYV
-1508 KNNAYIECKL
+1508 YIECKL
-1518 TIGKTIAYCVSDCSA
+1518 TTCKTIAHCISDCSV

-1540 LSLEDYLL
+1540 LSLENSML
-1548 NETIPDTQEQL
+1548 NATINVNQGDE
-1559 DANQAMFDTINK
+1559 NQAMFDTINK

-1584 IRLKTEDRMFREG
+1584 IRLKTEDRLFREG
-1597 QSSTGGLQANADI
+1597 QSTVQASQTNADV
-1610 YGFRTAGPVGHFHSY
+1610 YGFRTAGPIGHFHSY
-1625 PRLESGTIKRHD
+1625 PVLDGSTIKQHD
-1637 RDDYSA
+1637 RSDYFA
-1643 LDQKGRQDEF
+1643 LSEKGKQDEF

-1684 NAQLRLFYL
+1684 NAKLRLFYL

-1701 NDWVDH
+1701 NDWADH
-1707 EHQPAKIAESSLEI
+1707 DHMPAKIAESSLEI
-1721 RVIDPAPVANPPVQ
+1721 KIVDPAPAANAPQ
-1735 TPGSFEANMIPHTLA
+1735 QLPGGFDANMIPHTLA

-1766 LLNNLLVGGSS
+1766 LLNNLLVGGNP
-1777 CAEEV
+1777 CAEET
-1782 PLIPIDISSAKEV
+1782 PLVPIDISSTKQMN
-1795 DLKPLKLYTA
+1795 LKPLKLYTA
-1805 QFVAH
+1805 QFVAN
-1810 YNARINGGFATTPFS
+1810 YNARINGNFATAPFS
-1825 SVVHAYVFQTSRYA
+1825 SVVHSYVFQTSRYA
-1839 NFSEQVN
+1839 NFSEQVQ
-1846 SYILLKE
+1846 SYILLGEDGDEFVKE
-1853 NNVAVKK
+1853 
-1860 AIYPLELPVVPSYA
+1860 AIYPLQLSQATNYT
-1874 LAAQVIND
+1874 LAAQVITD
-1882 TLTPAQDVLKQQYAN
+1882 ALVPTQDALKQQYAN

-1917 ATTEFNLLHSEGQLR
+1917 ATTEFNLLHSGGKLR

-1947 PQDQTTLEVRTF
+1947 PSDQETLEVRAY
-1959 NGTAFANP
+1959 NGTAYVNP
-1967 ELFSILHSPDRSSI
+1967 GAFTILHSPDRSSI
-1981 FITPSDMSFGMDET
+1981 FITSSDMSFDMNAE
-1995 ASLQFTFTYKTY
+1995 ALLQFKFLYKIY
-2007 NGILFEDAAEE
+2007 NGIGYENAPEE
-2018 IIEINLNNHQI
+2018 LIHLNLSNYPF

>member
-1 MSAFSNLPTI
+1 MSNNNLQSLSELVTFENVPSI
-11 DQLRKVHPFF
+11 LN
-21 KFLSEGN
+21 KFLTDQNTFFDRFRFKNLSFQKHSNHGSGAYALTIVLEEKISLDVPGTDLKLSVNPDGQSSSFDVQLIFVRPSKRFDGALKISEF
-28 PIAEKAFFKDL
+28 AETPKEFFQMLLNYLGFSEHKLFLVFLKSNYDGLGSIETFLEDYNDL
-39 RVNQN
+39 TN
-44 QSKSLSKLELDIVL
+44 SSLS
-58 HRKISFEIPGTG
+58 
-70 GIIVSLNSQDQET
+70 
-83 VFEMNIN
+83 
-90 LKWKVLD
+90 LD
-97 YVPDFSLATFGDTGR
+97 Y
-112 QAFDF
+112 
-117 ALKLFNFKDD
+117 
-127 DLLRNILSRLLAN
+127 
-140 ESDAN
+140 DAE
-145 ALISQVNDFG
+145 
-155 NGAFQIDL
+155 
-163 LQDPSGWEDA
+163 DP
-173 IDAIMSV
+173 V
-180 KDSGNIDLLEFV
+180 IDLLERMELGLVEYIFA
-192 FQNFINADSFESI
+192 NFLLSSNLNDALDNVTTLFKDYLSDIKVADLI
-205 IDNLKTYLLKPEFE
+205 KLLIPKLNFT
-219 FDYKHLLELLYPEI
+219 LSSLELAL
-233 MVSLDTISFGVE
+233 E
-245 FPRKYLQPVFTNFTD
+245 FPRKYFRPLDVNGNVIDESSNIPEDEKERTK
-260 YPNAD
+260 
-265 SQTQPGDIL
+265 
-274 PDPYLSKIAIDYNTV
+274 LSFNVGSVSFDTEGGLSFQSENT
-289 ILTDL
+289 
-294 KSFEF
+294 F
-299 DAPDNIR
+299 D
-306 FYKSKIGNTNFTLSA
+306 FQKSKILNTDFTLEVD
-321 NGIKLDLSRTT
+321 GMKLDLSRTK
-332 NIPEATADGR
+332 NIPEAIADGR
-342 PSDFIGVYITEGSI
+342 PEDFIGVYITEGSI
-356 GFPTDWGHNAPDVP
+356 GFPTNWGHNSPDIP
-370 PSTAELFV
+370 ASTAELFV

-444 NENEEQVVID
+444 NDAGQQVVID

-466 IVAAAEPQIKKIS
+466 IVAAAEPPLKKIRV
-479 IPKAFDFDIQSAFF
+479 PNAFAFEIQNAFF
-493 GREAGSGGRFYLG
+493 GREAGSDGRFYLG
-506 VGGQLDIHPPAP
+506 VGGLLDIHPPAP

-573 KNGRDYKYF
+573 KDGRDYKYF

-589 VKPSAVDAQGK
+589 VKPSMVDAQGK
-600 GIKFYYTV
+600 GIKFYYTT
-608 DDGTFDWFIRL
+608 DDGPFKWFIRL

-653 NTTPPLSDKMIEL
+653 NTTPPPSEKMIEL

-737 KGAAGVPEDGEWWQ
+737 KGAAGVPDDGEWWQ

-1006 ELTWFFNEDLLMIPN
+1006 ELTWFFNEDLEMIPT
-1021 SLIGANSGEG
+1021 SLIGANIGESTS
-1031 DDRDMNDVRKAA
+1031 RDMTDVRNAA

-1052 TYALSHTT
+1052 TYPLSHTI
-1060 GAGSIPAPGTWITGG
+1060 GSGSIPAPDTWITGNN
-1075 SDDYRV
+1075 DDYRI
-1081 PMDSFFDIEFKKGVN
+1081 PLDSFFDVEFKKGLN
-1096 MVPAIGNNLGKI
+1096 MVPSPGTNNLGKI

-1132 HEYSLKDV
+1132 HEYSLKDI
-1140 EIFYWDENAGP
+1140 EIFYWDEYASP
-1151 AAWKPYDFY
+1151 AAAWKPYDFY

-1168 NATGTMVNAIDPVAL
+1168 NATGTVVNAIDPAAL

-1196 GTNNKLRILATSPLS
+1196 GLNNKLRILATSPLS
-1211 YTSTTGNAFN
+1211 YTSTTGNAFD

-1228 DSTIFCPGDPIG
+1228 DTTIFCPGDPIG
-1240 HTCVTFQAQDEQRLF
+1240 HTCVTFPAKDELRIF

-1283 MYGLYVEPES
+1283 MYGLYIEPDS

-1312 QATELTLKYYQRQ
+1312 QATEVMLKYYQRQ
-1325 EGPVVNGL
+1325 AGPVVNGL

-1343 QSENPNNGM
+1343 QSENPNSGM
-1352 IAYTQPDGAFDKIE
+1352 IEYRQPDGAFDKIE
-1366 ITVEEC
+1366 ITVEDC
-1372 RVQKP
+1372 RVLKP
-1377 LFCVPVSNLNT
+1377 LLCVPVSNFTT

-1401 QQGHLIQPSVELY
+1401 QQNHLIQPSVELY

-1431 AHPQSGDQVM
+1431 RHPQSGDQVM
-1441 LTQGYYSPSGLSFT
+1441 LTQGYYSPSGLNFT
-1455 ISDNHGF
+1455 ISDNYGF

-1467 LLITNSPIGHTL
+1467 LLITNAPIGHTL
-1479 ADAVTITS
+1479 ADALTITS
-1487 IVPASYSGGANNE
+1487 IVPASYSGGANDE
-1500 WTIVFISK
+1500 WTIVFISR
-1508 KNNAYIECKL
+1508 KNNAHIECKL
-1518 TIGKTIAYCVSDCSA
+1518 RLCKTIAHCISDCSA

-1540 LSLEDYLL
+1540 LSLENYLL
-1548 NETIPDTQEQL
+1548 NETIPDPQEQL
-1559 DANQAMFDTINK
+1559 DENNAMFEAINK

-1584 IRLKTEDRMFREG
+1584 IRLKTEDRLFREG
-1597 QSSTGGLQANADI
+1597 QSTPGALQVNADI
-1610 YGFRTAGPVGHFHSY
+1610 YGFRTAGPIGHFHSY
-1625 PRLESGTIKRHD
+1625 PRLEGSTIQSHD
-1637 RDDYSA
+1637 RSDYLA
-1643 LDQKGRQDEF
+1643 LNEKGRQDEF

-1707 EHQPAKIAESSLEI
+1707 DHMPAKIAESSLEI
-1721 RVIDPAPVANPPVQ
+1721 RVIDPAPVANPPQ
-1735 TPGSFEANMIPHTLA
+1735 QSTGSFEANMIPHALA

-1810 YNARINGGFATTPFS
+1810 YNARINGNFAATPFS

-1860 AIYPLELPVVPSYA
+1860 AIYPLALPVVPDYL

-1897 VFDRLVQGVFA
+1897 AFDRLVQGVFA

-1917 ATTEFNLLHSEGQLR
+1917 ATTEFNLLHSGGKLR

-1947 PQDQTTLEVRTF
+1947 PQDEATLDVKTF
-1959 NGTAFANP
+1959 NGTVFANP

-1981 FITPSDMSFGMDET
+1981 FITPSDMSFDMNQA

-2018 IIEINLNNHQI
+2018 IIEINLSNHQI